1 VKDAH
6 SELPSE
12 HRTELDET
20 LKKVEDLKPK
30 FEKQAKQAQS
40 NPNNDRE
47 QKKLD
52 ELNEQLQDLV
62 DRASELAAEGTGSD
76 MEQLLNAKAKAQALI
91 AALKAPGA
99 KFDPKNLINA
109 AKILASQLSNLI
121 SLAKLEAVQN
131 NGAPLSEKAKL
142 ALELDRM
149 LTQLETAATERAR
162 GITNTDVN
170 KLLGELQD
178 LSSKAGSAKPVIK
191 HKPAPNT
198 FEGAVAQ
205 VVESV
210 HKVILQTKSAAPQL
224 DKDATIVGTTNIANQ
239 LEQLAEAARTGDK
252 QGLLVIGRSISACI
266 IAMSAELKDV
276 SARCKDKR
284 LQDKLVRT
292 NQALRNY
299 STQLKILAAVK
310 AAGGTKDSDEQLVTL
325 TRSLGAALQD
335 AVTTVKIIKTTKRV

>member
-1 VKDAH
+1 
-6 SELPSE
+6 
-12 HRTELDET
+12 
-20 LKKVEDLKPK
+20 
-30 FEKQAKQAQS
+30 
-40 NPNNDRE
+40 
-47 QKKLD
+47 
-52 ELNEQLQDLV
+52 
-62 DRASELAAEGTGSD
+62 
-76 MEQLLNAKAKAQALI
+76 LI

-109 AKILASQLSNLI
+109 AQILASQLSNLI
-121 SLAKLEAVQN
+121 NLARLEAVGK
-131 NGAPLSEKAKL
+131 NGAPLSEKARL

-149 LTQLETAATERAR
+149 LTEIETAATERAR
-162 GITNTDVN
+162 GKTNTDVN
-170 KLLGELQD
+170 KLLSDLQN
-178 LSSKAGSAKPVIK
+178 LSSKTGSVKPLTK

-210 HKVILQTKSAAPQL
+210 NKVILQTRSAAPQL

-239 LEQLAEAARTGDK
+239 LEQLAEAARKGDK
-252 QGLLVIGRSISACI
+252 QGLLVIGRSIAACI

-310 AAGGTKDSDEQLVTL
+310 AAGGTKDSEEQLITL
-325 TRSLGAALQD
+325 TRSLGASLQD